1 MKGEYDMKEIIMN
14 MIEDECKLIL
24 GVDNTE
30 IEVSK
35 GNIIKSD
42 KDRLIVNDNHLITMI
57 YLDTVKYFRF
67 K

>member
-1 MKGEYDMKEIIMN
+1 MKGEYDMKKIIMN
-14 MIEDECKLIL
+14 MIEDGYKIIL

-35 GNIIKSD
+35 GNIIKSN

-57 YLDTVKYFRF
+57 YLDAVKYFKF